1 MSLRGGSRRPLISML
16 FFVRGWAV
24 LFKTIKPW
32 RHHTCFSYILHR
44 HFELMIRHHLPFLTI
59 TPPPKKKPLSH
70 GKHNYPLDHL
80 WKKNSRF
87 LHGNIIKLLLIW
99 INVGQPEHII
109 MNSRDQNFMTYILVL
124 LRTIKFFLDSLSS
137 LYSKFEFLFFSS
149 DQRRCVR
156 GRVRTQL
163 PFRLSV
169 LPIIPWISNHM
180 VKLMSKLLSFRTIQ
194 NQMLSWNTANDYR
207 ILFKV
212 IYFL

>member
-1 MSLRGGSRRPLISML
+1 MNWCGSTRAYR
-16 FFVRGWAV
+16 V
-24 LFKTIKPW
+24 
-32 RHHTCFSYILHR
+32 
-44 HFELMIRHHLPFLTI
+44 
-59 TPPPKKKPLSH
+59 
-70 GKHNYPLDHL
+70 
-80 WKKNSRF
+80 
-87 LHGNIIKLLLIW
+87 
-99 INVGQPEHII
+99 I
-109 MNSRDQNFMTYILVL
+109 MNSRHQNFMTYILVL

-180 VKLMSKLLSFRTIQ
+180 GKLMSKLLSFRTIQ
-194 NQMLSWNTANDYR
+194 NQMVSWHTANDYR

-212 IYFL
+212 IYFLYIIRTIAV